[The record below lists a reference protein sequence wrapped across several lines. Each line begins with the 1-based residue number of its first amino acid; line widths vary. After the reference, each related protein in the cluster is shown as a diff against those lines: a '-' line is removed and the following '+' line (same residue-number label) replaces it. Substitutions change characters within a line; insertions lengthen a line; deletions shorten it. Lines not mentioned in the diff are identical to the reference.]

1 MYANKGMGMKGCKMF
16 NLRVVS
22 SSGEEVANVAF
33 SDDRIN
39 DAKAMAFDAIAD
51 DNYKLVYSIRTAI
64 VLQEP
69 SSEMPELS
77 NIKECMEEF
86 FEYADSCGVGALL

>member
-1 MYANKGMGMKGCKMF
+1 MF
-16 NLRVVS
+16 YLRVVD
-22 SSGEEVANVAF
+22 SSGEEVANMAF

-39 DAKAMAFDAIAD
+39 DAKAMAFDAIAKE
-51 DNYKLVYSIRTAI
+51 NYNLLYSIRNAI

-69 SSEMPELS
+69 EPKMPELS

-86 FEYADSCGVGALL
+86 FDYAESCGVGALL